1 MADQQGLLNAND
13 PPVPARQGQA
23 DPPDTDEQ
31 ELERAPTPRPT
42 SIARRGRRPL
52 FRA

>member
-13 PPVPARQGQA
+13 PPVPAHQGQA

-31 ELERAPTPRPT
+31 ERERVPAPRPND
-42 SIARRGRRPL
+42 IARRGRRPL
-52 FRA
+52 FRS

>member
-13 PPVPARQGQA
+13 PPAPTHQGQA
-23 DPPDTDEQ
+23 EPPEVDDQDREPA
-31 ELERAPTPRPT
+31 LTPRPT
-42 SIARRGRRPL
+42 TIARRGRRPL